1 MSFIIECSVGNYGYN
16 CNQSCDGCLSNSCQI
31 TLGYCL
37 DQSGCKPGWQ
47 YAQSVQN
54 KCDIG
59 MLRTCSIIDVKVRK
73 NAWFVGIL
81 VNPLTRFS
89 NKLCVLL
96 DYLDTLSQV

>member
-16 CNQSCDGCLSNSCQI
+16 CNQSCDGCLSNSCQA

-47 YAQSVQN
+47 YVQSVQN

-59 MLRTCSIIDVKVRK
+59 MLMTCSIIHVKVTK
-73 NAWFVGIL
+73 NVWFVGIL
-81 VNPLTRFS
+81 VN
-89 NKLCVLL
+89 LL
-96 DYLDTLSQV
+96 IRWG